1 MLWVYTRIKDKF
13 DGPKLGGLIYG
24 RRGGLDY
31 IRNEKY
37 LIREEKKYFNSQSVE
52 LILSCFHMI
61 EGKFL

>member
-1 MLWVYTRIKDKF
+1 MLWVYTRTKDKF
-13 DGPKLGGLIYG
+13 DGPKFGGFIHG

-37 LIREEKKYFNSQSVE
+37 LIQEEKYFNSQSVE